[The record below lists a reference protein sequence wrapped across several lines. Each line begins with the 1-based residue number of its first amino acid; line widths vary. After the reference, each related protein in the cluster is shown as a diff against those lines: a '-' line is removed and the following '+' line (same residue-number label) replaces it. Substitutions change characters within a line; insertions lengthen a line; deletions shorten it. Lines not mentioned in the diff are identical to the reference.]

1 MRGFSA
7 RGYFIPGRDGAGAG
21 GLGIVPCRRRA
32 TGVRGVGGF
41 LRFCGF
47 IVFLL
52 AVSQTRDLEASLAP
66 RGGKVGIAHLSG

>member
-1 MRGFSA
+1 MAGNSSVSSS
-7 RGYFIPGRDGAGAG
+7 RDGG
-21 GLGIVPCRRRA
+21 
-32 TGVRGVGGF
+32 GVGGF